1 METIILD
8 NIPKLDRKIRHRY
21 ELINQILDR
30 VTEVTGFRPG
40 EPYWDL
46 DPALPV
52 KLGWQFEL
60 QCWAKTW
67 GIELENYEILDSLRW
82 AELATYRQINALNNI
97 IKMVDAVEGKVNEKI
112 HLSLAIS
119 GESIN
124 DLVNTVIKSEHEIT
138 TPPLSPNLEKIF
150 KPFDVNRSYEARKE
164 DRINQANNVVYYYV
178 IMTKKRRSRY
188 ISRGSKYVA
197 LTRKD
202 NTINLVCGSFSSTF
216 AKIGTN
222 YNVKVVSSKGKYT
235 IIASNIP
242 LHNMR
247 LTNEVGQFNK
257 FIFVPINNLGNPNRI
272 GNAKNLLYLP
282 LHTNGGI

>member
-164 DRINQANNVVYYYV
+164 GCH
-178 IMTKKRRSRY
+178 S
-188 ISRGSKYVA
+188 
-197 LTRKD
+197 
-202 NTINLVCGSFSSTF
+202 
-216 AKIGTN
+216 
-222 YNVKVVSSKGKYT
+222 
-235 IIASNIP
+235 
-242 LHNMR
+242 
-247 LTNEVGQFNK
+247 
-257 FIFVPINNLGNPNRI
+257 
-272 GNAKNLLYLP
+272 LL
-282 LHTNGGI
+282 